1 MKIYEILLGIIMLGV
16 TQLSQIPADIEVN
29 DVVVESDYSDIET
42 GNIVT
47 ESDYSDTEVSD
58 AAIEPDYS
66 ETEIDDIAVES
77 GDTDMS
83 ISNAATEEDYSD
95 RVSIE
100 RRDESVYDEEGRLI
114 AQIYYDKPVIRGD
127 SEAIKK
133 INTYFEK
140 EAEAFYD
147 RGTGISWLSQI
158 NFYEEFKN
166 GMELMKERWGNEM
179 LSQHPTHYTMDTR
192 VCYMDE
198 DMISIVQVWNYN
210 LEHNNW
216 HCYGST
222 FDLRTGE
229 LIPITKLISIKPE
242 EMKAIFLITGNIID
256 IGVYEVLKDDN
267 YVIDDCGHRIDMKYE
282 YFYDGES
289 YYLINEFALE
299 FRTSSVLKWN
309 GKWGENL
316 EVTELYYYTDR
327 TTGQIAC
334 REPGMS

>member
-1 MKIYEILLGIIMLGV
+1 MKYKTVGLIHAIAICIVAFNVMACSNGDNKVLQADAKESIQSSIAKVSHIAEGIEKTYEQSIQRKCM
-16 TQLSQIPADIEVN
+16 DN
-29 DVVVESDYSDIET
+29 NRDDYSDQVLIEK
-42 GNIVT
+42 V
-47 ESDYSDTEVSD
+47 DQ
-58 AAIEPDYS
+58 
-66 ETEIDDIAVES
+66 
-77 GDTDMS
+77 
-83 ISNAATEEDYSD
+83 
-95 RVSIE
+95 
-100 RRDESVYDEEGRLI
+100 SVYDEQGRLI
-114 AQIYYDKPVIRGD
+114 AQIYYDKPVIQGD
-127 SEAIKK
+127 SEAVKK
-133 INTYFEK
+133 INAYFDN
-140 EAEAFYD
+140 EANAFYNQ
-147 RGTGISWLSQI
+147 GTSVTWFSADAFQQ
-158 NFYEEFKN
+158 FKD
-166 GMELMKERWGNEM
+166 GLELMKERWGNEM
-179 LSQHPTHYTMDTR
+179 MAEYPTRYAMDTS

-198 DMISIVQVWNYN
+198 NIISIVQVRNYM
-210 LEHNNW
+210 LEHNSW

-267 YVIDDCGHRIDMKYE
+267 YVIDFGGHRIDMKYE

>member
-1 MKIYEILLGIIMLGV
+1 MKYKNVGLIHAIAICIVAFNVMACSNGDNKVLQADAKESIQSSIAKVSHIAEGIEKTYEQSIQRKCM
-16 TQLSQIPADIEVN
+16 DN
-29 DVVVESDYSDIET
+29 NRDDYSDQVLIEK
-42 GNIVT
+42 V
-47 ESDYSDTEVSD
+47 DQ
-58 AAIEPDYS
+58 
-66 ETEIDDIAVES
+66 
-77 GDTDMS
+77 
-83 ISNAATEEDYSD
+83 
-95 RVSIE
+95 
-100 RRDESVYDEEGRLI
+100 SVYDEQGRLI
-114 AQIYYDKPVIRGD
+114 AQIYYDKPVIQGD
-127 SEAIKK
+127 SEAVKK
-133 INTYFEK
+133 INAYFDN
-140 EAEAFYD
+140 EANAFYNQ
-147 RGTGISWLSQI
+147 GTSVTWFSADAFQQ
-158 NFYEEFKN
+158 FKD
-166 GMELMKERWGNEM
+166 GLELMKERWGNEI
-179 LSQHPTHYTMDTR
+179 LAEYPPRYAMDTS

-198 DMISIVQVWNYN
+198 NIISIVQVRNYM
-210 LEHNNW
+210 LEHNSW

-267 YVIDDCGHRIDMKYE
+267 YVIDFGGHRIDMKYE

-334 REPGMS
+334 REPGIS

>member
-1 MKIYEILLGIIMLGV
+1 MKYKNVGLIHAIAICIVAFNVMACSNGDNKVLQADAKESIQSSIAKVSHIAEGIEKTYEQSIQRKCM
-16 TQLSQIPADIEVN
+16 DN
-29 DVVVESDYSDIET
+29 NRDDYSDQVLIEK
-42 GNIVT
+42 V
-47 ESDYSDTEVSD
+47 DQ
-58 AAIEPDYS
+58 
-66 ETEIDDIAVES
+66 
-77 GDTDMS
+77 
-83 ISNAATEEDYSD
+83 
-95 RVSIE
+95 
-100 RRDESVYDEEGRLI
+100 SVYDEQGRLI
-114 AQIYYDKPVIRGD
+114 AQIYYDKPVIQGD
-127 SEAIKK
+127 SEAVKK
-133 INTYFEK
+133 INAYFDN
-140 EAEAFYD
+140 EANAFYNQ
-147 RGTGISWLSQI
+147 GTSVTWFSADAFQQ
-158 NFYEEFKN
+158 FKD
-166 GMELMKERWGNEM
+166 GLELMKERWGNEM
-179 LSQHPTHYTMDTR
+179 MAEYPTRYAMDTS

-198 DMISIVQVWNYN
+198 NIISIVQVRNYM
-210 LEHNNW
+210 LEHNSW

-267 YVIDDCGHRIDMKYE
+267 YVIDFGGHRIDMKYE

-299 FRTSSVLKWN
+299 FRTSLVIKWN

-316 EVTELYYYTDR
+316 EVTEFYYYTDR

>member
-1 MKIYEILLGIIMLGV
+1 MKYKNVGLIHAIAICIVAFNVMACSNGDNKVLQADAKESIQSSIAKVSHIAEGIEKTYEQSIQRKCM
-16 TQLSQIPADIEVN
+16 DN
-29 DVVVESDYSDIET
+29 NRDDYSDQVLIEK
-42 GNIVT
+42 V
-47 ESDYSDTEVSD
+47 DQ
-58 AAIEPDYS
+58 
-66 ETEIDDIAVES
+66 
-77 GDTDMS
+77 
-83 ISNAATEEDYSD
+83 
-95 RVSIE
+95 
-100 RRDESVYDEEGRLI
+100 SVYDEQGRLI
-114 AQIYYDKPVIRGD
+114 AQIYYDKPVIQGD

-133 INTYFEK
+133 INAYFDN
-140 EAEAFYD
+140 EANAFYD
-147 RGTGISWLSQI
+147 QGTSVTWFSKDAFHQ
-158 NFYEEFKN
+158 FKD
-166 GMELMKERWGNEM
+166 GLELMKERWGNEI
-179 LSQHPTHYTMDTR
+179 LAEYPPRYAMDTS

-198 DMISIVQVWNYN
+198 NIISIVQVRNYM
-210 LEHNNW
+210 LEHNSW

-267 YVIDDCGHRIDMKYE
+267 YVIDFGGHRIDMKYE

-334 REPGMS
+334 RESGMS

>member
-1 MKIYEILLGIIMLGV
+1 MKYKNVGLIHAIAICIVVFNMMACSNGDNKVLQADGKESIQSSIAKVSHIAEGIEKTYEQSIQRKCM
-16 TQLSQIPADIEVN
+16 DN
-29 DVVVESDYSDIET
+29 NRDDYSDQVLIEK
-42 GNIVT
+42 V
-47 ESDYSDTEVSD
+47 DQ
-58 AAIEPDYS
+58 
-66 ETEIDDIAVES
+66 
-77 GDTDMS
+77 
-83 ISNAATEEDYSD
+83 
-95 RVSIE
+95 
-100 RRDESVYDEEGRLI
+100 SVYDEQGRLI
-114 AQIYYDKPVIRGD
+114 AQIYYDKPVIQGD
-127 SEAIKK
+127 SEAVKK
-133 INTYFEK
+133 INAYFDN
-140 EAEAFYD
+140 EANAFYNQ
-147 RGTGISWLSQI
+147 GTSVTWFSADAFQQ
-158 NFYEEFKN
+158 FKD
-166 GMELMKERWGNEM
+166 GLELMKERWGNEM
-179 LSQHPTHYTMDTR
+179 MAEYPTRYAMDTS

-198 DMISIVQVWNYN
+198 NIISIVQVRNYM
-210 LEHNNW
+210 LEHNSW

-242 EMKAIFLITGNIID
+242 EMKAIFLIAGNIID

-267 YVIDDCGHRIDMKYE
+267 YVIDFYEHHIDMKYE

>member
-1 MKIYEILLGIIMLGV
+1 MKYKNVGLIHAIAICIVAFNVMACSNGDNKVLQADAKESIQSSIAKVSHIAEGIEKTYEQSIQRKCM
-16 TQLSQIPADIEVN
+16 DN
-29 DVVVESDYSDIET
+29 NRDDYSDQVLIEK
-42 GNIVT
+42 V
-47 ESDYSDTEVSD
+47 DQ
-58 AAIEPDYS
+58 
-66 ETEIDDIAVES
+66 
-77 GDTDMS
+77 
-83 ISNAATEEDYSD
+83 
-95 RVSIE
+95 
-100 RRDESVYDEEGRLI
+100 SVYDEQGRLI
-114 AQIYYDKPVIRGD
+114 AQIYYDKPVIQGD
-127 SEAIKK
+127 SEAVKK
-133 INTYFEK
+133 INAYFDN
-140 EAEAFYD
+140 EANAFYNQ
-147 RGTGISWLSQI
+147 GTSVTWFSADAFQQ
-158 NFYEEFKN
+158 FKD
-166 GMELMKERWGNEM
+166 GLELMKERWGNEM
-179 LSQHPTHYTMDTR
+179 MAEYPTRYAMDTS

-198 DMISIVQVWNYN
+198 NIISIVQVRNYM
-210 LEHNNW
+210 LEHNSW

-267 YVIDDCGHRIDMKYE
+267 YVIDFGGHRIDMKYE

-316 EVTELYYYTDR
+316 EVTVLYYYTDR

>member
-1 MKIYEILLGIIMLGV
+1 MKYKNVGLIHAIAICIVAFNVMACSNGDNKVLQADAKESIQSSIAKVSHIAEGIEKTYEQSIQRKCM
-16 TQLSQIPADIEVN
+16 DN
-29 DVVVESDYSDIET
+29 NRDDYSDQVLIEK
-42 GNIVT
+42 V
-47 ESDYSDTEVSD
+47 DQ
-58 AAIEPDYS
+58 
-66 ETEIDDIAVES
+66 
-77 GDTDMS
+77 
-83 ISNAATEEDYSD
+83 
-95 RVSIE
+95 
-100 RRDESVYDEEGRLI
+100 SVYDEQGRLI
-114 AQIYYDKPVIRGD
+114 AQIYYDKPVIQGD
-127 SEAIKK
+127 SEAVKK
-133 INTYFEK
+133 INAYFDN
-140 EAEAFYD
+140 EANAFYNQ
-147 RGTGISWLSQI
+147 GTSVTWFSADAFQQ
-158 NFYEEFKN
+158 FKD
-166 GMELMKERWGNEM
+166 GLELMKERWGNEM
-179 LSQHPTHYTMDTR
+179 MAEYPTRYAMDTS

-198 DMISIVQVWNYN
+198 NIISIVQVRNYV
-210 LEHNNW
+210 LEHNSW

-267 YVIDDCGHRIDMKYE
+267 YVIDFGGHRIDMKYE

>member
-1 MKIYEILLGIIMLGV
+1 MKYKNVGLIHAIAICIVAFNVMACSNGDNKVLQADAKESIQSSIAKVSHIAEGIEKTYEQSIQRKCM
-16 TQLSQIPADIEVN
+16 DN
-29 DVVVESDYSDIET
+29 NRDDYSDQVLIEK
-42 GNIVT
+42 V
-47 ESDYSDTEVSD
+47 DQ
-58 AAIEPDYS
+58 
-66 ETEIDDIAVES
+66 
-77 GDTDMS
+77 
-83 ISNAATEEDYSD
+83 
-95 RVSIE
+95 
-100 RRDESVYDEEGRLI
+100 SVYDEQGRLI
-114 AQIYYDKPVIRGD
+114 AQIYYDKPVIQGD
-127 SEAIKK
+127 SEAVKK
-133 INTYFEK
+133 INAYFDN
-140 EAEAFYD
+140 EANAFYD
-147 RGTGISWLSQI
+147 QGTSVTWFSADAFQQ
-158 NFYEEFKN
+158 FKD
-166 GMELMKERWGNEM
+166 GLELMKERWGNEM
-179 LSQHPTHYTMDTR
+179 MAEYPTRYAMDTS

-198 DMISIVQVWNYN
+198 NIISIVQVRNYM
-210 LEHNNW
+210 LEHNSW

-267 YVIDDCGHRIDMKYE
+267 YVIDFGGHRIDMKYE

>member
-1 MKIYEILLGIIMLGV
+1 MKYKNVGLIHAIAICIVAFNVMACSNGDNKVLQADAKESIQSSIAKVSHIAEGIEKTYEQSIQRKCM
-16 TQLSQIPADIEVN
+16 DN
-29 DVVVESDYSDIET
+29 NRDDYSDQVLIEK
-42 GNIVT
+42 V
-47 ESDYSDTEVSD
+47 DQ
-58 AAIEPDYS
+58 
-66 ETEIDDIAVES
+66 
-77 GDTDMS
+77 
-83 ISNAATEEDYSD
+83 
-95 RVSIE
+95 
-100 RRDESVYDEEGRLI
+100 SVYDEQGRLI
-114 AQIYYDKPVIRGD
+114 AQIYYDKPIIQGD
-127 SEAIKK
+127 SEAVKK
-133 INTYFEK
+133 INAYFDN
-140 EAEAFYD
+140 EANAFYD
-147 RGTGISWLSQI
+147 QGTSVTWFSKDAFHQ
-158 NFYEEFKN
+158 FKD
-166 GMELMKERWGNEM
+166 GLELMKERWGNEI
-179 LSQHPTHYTMDTR
+179 LAEYPPRYAMDTS

-198 DMISIVQVWNYN
+198 NIISIVQVRNYM
-210 LEHNNW
+210 LEHNSW

-289 YYLINEFALE
+289 YYLINDFALE

>member
-1 MKIYEILLGIIMLGV
+1 MKYKNVGLIHAIAICIVAFNVMACSNGDNKVLQADAKESIQSSIAKVSHIAEGIEKTYEQSIQRKCM
-16 TQLSQIPADIEVN
+16 DN
-29 DVVVESDYSDIET
+29 NRDDYSDQVLIEK
-42 GNIVT
+42 V
-47 ESDYSDTEVSD
+47 DQ
-58 AAIEPDYS
+58 
-66 ETEIDDIAVES
+66 
-77 GDTDMS
+77 
-83 ISNAATEEDYSD
+83 
-95 RVSIE
+95 
-100 RRDESVYDEEGRLI
+100 SVYDEQGRLI
-114 AQIYYDKPVIRGD
+114 AQIYYDKPVIQGD
-127 SEAIKK
+127 SEAVKK
-133 INTYFEK
+133 INAYFDN
-140 EAEAFYD
+140 EANAFYNQ
-147 RGTGISWLSQI
+147 GTSVTWFSADAFQQ
-158 NFYEEFKN
+158 FKD
-166 GMELMKERWGNEM
+166 GLELMKERWGNEM
-179 LSQHPTHYTMDTR
+179 MAEYPTRYAMDTS

-198 DMISIVQVWNYN
+198 NIISIVQVRNYM
-210 LEHNNW
+210 LEHNSW

-267 YVIDDCGHRIDMKYE
+267 YVIDFGGHRIDMKYE

>member
-1 MKIYEILLGIIMLGV
+1 MKYKNVGLIHAIAICIVAFNVMACSNGDNKVLQADAKESIQSSIAKVSHIAEGIEKTYEQSIQRKCM
-16 TQLSQIPADIEVN
+16 DN
-29 DVVVESDYSDIET
+29 NRDDYSDQVLIEK
-42 GNIVT
+42 V
-47 ESDYSDTEVSD
+47 DQ
-58 AAIEPDYS
+58 
-66 ETEIDDIAVES
+66 
-77 GDTDMS
+77 
-83 ISNAATEEDYSD
+83 
-95 RVSIE
+95 
-100 RRDESVYDEEGRLI
+100 SVYDEQGRLI
-114 AQIYYDKPVIRGD
+114 AQIYYDKPVIQGD
-127 SEAIKK
+127 SEAVKK
-133 INTYFEK
+133 INAYFDN
-140 EAEAFYD
+140 EANAFYNQ
-147 RGTGISWLSQI
+147 GTSVTWFSADAFQQ
-158 NFYEEFKN
+158 FKD
-166 GMELMKERWGNEM
+166 GLELMKERWGNEM
-179 LSQHPTHYTMDTR
+179 MAEYPTRYAMDTS

-198 DMISIVQVWNYN
+198 NIISIVQVRNYM
-210 LEHNNW
+210 LEHNSW
-216 HCYGST
+216 YCYGST

-267 YVIDDCGHRIDMKYE
+267 YVIDFYEHHIDMKYE

>member
-1 MKIYEILLGIIMLGV
+1 MKYKNVGLIHAIAICIVAFNVMACSNGDNKVLQADAKESIQSSIAKVSHIAEGIEKTYEQSIQRKCM
-16 TQLSQIPADIEVN
+16 DN
-29 DVVVESDYSDIET
+29 NRDDYSDQVLIEK
-42 GNIVT
+42 V
-47 ESDYSDTEVSD
+47 DQ
-58 AAIEPDYS
+58 
-66 ETEIDDIAVES
+66 
-77 GDTDMS
+77 
-83 ISNAATEEDYSD
+83 
-95 RVSIE
+95 
-100 RRDESVYDEEGRLI
+100 SVYDEQGRLI
-114 AQIYYDKPVIRGD
+114 AQIYYDKPVIQGD
-127 SEAIKK
+127 SEAVKK
-133 INTYFEK
+133 INAYFDN
-140 EAEAFYD
+140 EANAFYNQ
-147 RGTGISWLSQI
+147 GTSVTWFSADAFQQ
-158 NFYEEFKN
+158 FKD
-166 GMELMKERWGNEM
+166 GLELMKERWGNEM
-179 LSQHPTHYTMDTR
+179 MAEYPTRYAMDTS

-198 DMISIVQVWNYN
+198 NIISIVQVRNYM
-210 LEHNNW
+210 LEHNSW

>member
-1 MKIYEILLGIIMLGV
+1 MKYKNVGLIHAIAICIVAFNVMACSNGDNKVLQADAKESIQSSIAKVSHIAEGIEKTYEQSIQRKCM
-16 TQLSQIPADIEVN
+16 DN
-29 DVVVESDYSDIET
+29 NRDDYSDQVLIEK
-42 GNIVT
+42 V
-47 ESDYSDTEVSD
+47 DQ
-58 AAIEPDYS
+58 
-66 ETEIDDIAVES
+66 
-77 GDTDMS
+77 
-83 ISNAATEEDYSD
+83 
-95 RVSIE
+95 
-100 RRDESVYDEEGRLI
+100 SVYDEQGRLI
-114 AQIYYDKPVIRGD
+114 AQIYYDKPIIQGD
-127 SEAIKK
+127 SEAVKK
-133 INTYFEK
+133 INAYFDN
-140 EAEAFYD
+140 EANAFYD
-147 RGTGISWLSQI
+147 QGTSVTWFSKDAFHQ
-158 NFYEEFKN
+158 FKD
-166 GMELMKERWGNEM
+166 GLELMKERWGNEI
-179 LSQHPTHYTMDTR
+179 LAEYPPRYAMDTS

-198 DMISIVQVWNYN
+198 NIISIVQVRNYM
-210 LEHNNW
+210 LEHNSW

-267 YVIDDCGHRIDMKYE
+267 YVIDFGGHRIDMKYE

-334 REPGMS
+334 REPGIS

>member
-1 MKIYEILLGIIMLGV
+1 MKYKNVGLIHAIAICIVAFNVMACSNGDNKVLQADAKESIQSSIAKVSHIAEGIEKTYEQSIQRKCM
-16 TQLSQIPADIEVN
+16 DN
-29 DVVVESDYSDIET
+29 NRDDYSDQVLIEK
-42 GNIVT
+42 V
-47 ESDYSDTEVSD
+47 DQ
-58 AAIEPDYS
+58 
-66 ETEIDDIAVES
+66 
-77 GDTDMS
+77 
-83 ISNAATEEDYSD
+83 
-95 RVSIE
+95 
-100 RRDESVYDEEGRLI
+100 SVYDEQGRLI
-114 AQIYYDKPVIRGD
+114 AQIYYDKPVIQGD

-133 INTYFEK
+133 INAYFDN
-140 EAEAFYD
+140 EANAFYNQ
-147 RGTGISWLSQI
+147 GTSVTWFSADAFQQ
-158 NFYEEFKN
+158 FKD
-166 GMELMKERWGNEM
+166 GLELMKERWGNEM
-179 LSQHPTHYTMDTR
+179 MAEYPTRYAMDTS

-198 DMISIVQVWNYN
+198 NIISIVQVRNYM
-210 LEHNNW
+210 LEHNSW

-267 YVIDDCGHRIDMKYE
+267 YVIDFGGHRIDMKYE

-309 GKWGENL
+309 GKLGTEFSITKLVYEADPTNGE
-316 EVTELYYYTDR
+316 
-327 TTGQIAC
+327 IKS

>member
-1 MKIYEILLGIIMLGV
+1 MKYKNVGLIHAIAICIVAFNVMACSNGDNKVLQADGKESIQSSIAKVSHIAEGIEKTYEQSIQRKCM
-16 TQLSQIPADIEVN
+16 DN
-29 DVVVESDYSDIET
+29 NRDDYSDQVLIEK
-42 GNIVT
+42 V
-47 ESDYSDTEVSD
+47 DQ
-58 AAIEPDYS
+58 
-66 ETEIDDIAVES
+66 
-77 GDTDMS
+77 
-83 ISNAATEEDYSD
+83 
-95 RVSIE
+95 
-100 RRDESVYDEEGRLI
+100 SVYDEQGRLI
-114 AQIYYDKPVIRGD
+114 AQIYYDKPVIQGD
-127 SEAIKK
+127 SEAVKK
-133 INTYFEK
+133 INAYFDN
-140 EAEAFYD
+140 EANAFYNQ
-147 RGTGISWLSQI
+147 GTSVTWFSADAFQQ
-158 NFYEEFKN
+158 FKD
-166 GMELMKERWGNEM
+166 GLELMKERWGNEM
-179 LSQHPTHYTMDTR
+179 MAEYPTRYAMDTS

-198 DMISIVQVWNYN
+198 NIISIVQVRNYM
-210 LEHNNW
+210 LEHNSW

>member
-1 MKIYEILLGIIMLGV
+1 MKYKNVGLIHAIAICIVAFNVMACSNGDNKVLQADAKESIQSSIAKVSHIAEGIEKTYEQSIQRKCM
-16 TQLSQIPADIEVN
+16 DN
-29 DVVVESDYSDIET
+29 NRDDYSDQVLIEK
-42 GNIVT
+42 V
-47 ESDYSDTEVSD
+47 DQ
-58 AAIEPDYS
+58 
-66 ETEIDDIAVES
+66 
-77 GDTDMS
+77 
-83 ISNAATEEDYSD
+83 
-95 RVSIE
+95 
-100 RRDESVYDEEGRLI
+100 SVYDEQGRLI
-114 AQIYYDKPVIRGD
+114 AQIYYDKPVIQGD
-127 SEAIKK
+127 SEAVKK
-133 INTYFEK
+133 INAYFDN
-140 EAEAFYD
+140 EANAFYD
-147 RGTGISWLSQI
+147 QGTSVTWFSKDAFHQ
-158 NFYEEFKN
+158 FKD
-166 GMELMKERWGNEM
+166 GLELMKERWGNEI
-179 LSQHPTHYTMDTR
+179 LAEYPPRYAMDTS

-198 DMISIVQVWNYN
+198 NIISIVQVRNYM
-210 LEHNNW
+210 LEHNSW

-267 YVIDDCGHRIDMKYE
+267 YVIDFGGHRIDMKYE

>member
-1 MKIYEILLGIIMLGV
+1 MKHKSEILRLGIVIIIMVFNILACSNSDNGLFQFSKSKERIPSSILDAFHMIGDIGKIYE
-16 TQLSQIPADIEVN
+16 QFS
-29 DVVVESDYSDIET
+29 ESECT
-42 GNIVT
+42 H
-47 ESDYSDTEVSD
+47 EKFSDTNKDNYSVEV
-58 AAIEPDYS
+58 I
-66 ETEIDDIAVES
+66 
-77 GDTDMS
+77 
-83 ISNAATEEDYSD
+83 
-95 RVSIE
+95 IE
-100 RRDESVYDEEGRLI
+100 RMDQSIYDEEGRLI
-114 AQIYYDKPVIRGD
+114 AIVYYDKPVIQGD
-127 SEAIKK
+127 SEAVKK
-133 INTYFEK
+133 INAYFDN

-158 NFYEEFKN
+158 NFYEDFKN

-198 DMISIVQVWNYN
+198 DIISIVQVWNYN

-299 FRTSSVLKWN
+299 FRTSLVIKWN

>member
-1 MKIYEILLGIIMLGV
+1 MKYKNVGLIHAIAICIVAFNVMACSNGDNKVLQADAKESIQSSIAKVSHIAEGIEKTYEQSIQRKCM
-16 TQLSQIPADIEVN
+16 DN
-29 DVVVESDYSDIET
+29 NRDDYSDQVLIEK
-42 GNIVT
+42 V
-47 ESDYSDTEVSD
+47 DQ
-58 AAIEPDYS
+58 P
-66 ETEIDDIAVES
+66 
-77 GDTDMS
+77 
-83 ISNAATEEDYSD
+83 
-95 RVSIE
+95 
-100 RRDESVYDEEGRLI
+100 VYDEQGRLI
-114 AQIYYDKPVIRGD
+114 AQIYYDKPVIQGD

-133 INTYFEK
+133 INAYFDN
-140 EAEAFYD
+140 EANAFYNQ
-147 RGTGISWLSQI
+147 GTSVTWFSADAFQQ
-158 NFYEEFKN
+158 FKD
-166 GMELMKERWGNEM
+166 GLELMKERWGNEM
-179 LSQHPTHYTMDTR
+179 MAEYPTRYAMDTS

-198 DMISIVQVWNYN
+198 NIISIVQVRNYM
-210 LEHNNW
+210 LEHNSW

-267 YVIDDCGHRIDMKYE
+267 YVIDFGGHRIDMKYE
-282 YFYDGES
+282 YFYDVES

>member
-1 MKIYEILLGIIMLGV
+1 MKYKNVGLIHAIAICIVAFNVMACSNGDNKVLQADAKESIQSSIAKVSHIAEGIEKTYEQSIQRKCM
-16 TQLSQIPADIEVN
+16 DN
-29 DVVVESDYSDIET
+29 NRDDYSDQVLIEK
-42 GNIVT
+42 V
-47 ESDYSDTEVSD
+47 DQ
-58 AAIEPDYS
+58 
-66 ETEIDDIAVES
+66 
-77 GDTDMS
+77 
-83 ISNAATEEDYSD
+83 
-95 RVSIE
+95 
-100 RRDESVYDEEGRLI
+100 SVYDEQGRLI
-114 AQIYYDKPVIRGD
+114 AQIYYDKPIIQGD
-127 SEAIKK
+127 SEAVKK
-133 INTYFEK
+133 INAYFDN
-140 EAEAFYD
+140 EANAFYD
-147 RGTGISWLSQI
+147 QGTSVTWFSKDAFHQ
-158 NFYEEFKN
+158 FKD
-166 GMELMKERWGNEM
+166 GLELMKERWGNEM
-179 LSQHPTHYTMDTR
+179 MAEYPTRYAMDTS

-198 DMISIVQVWNYN
+198 NIISIVQVRNYM
-210 LEHNNW
+210 LEHNSW

-229 LIPITKLISIKPE
+229 LIPITKLINIKPE
-242 EMKAIFLITGNIID
+242 EMKAIFLIAGNIID

-267 YVIDDCGHRIDMKYE
+267 YVIDFGGHRIDMKYE